1 MSGAR
6 AWREA
11 SKETEKGRVETA
23 KVKRYRPGKVPE
35 WMAPGVDDGSA
46 DAFVRAK
53 AEETAGRAL
62 KGTTLSLEDS

>member
-6 AWREA
+6 AWQEA

-35 WMAPGVDDGSA
+35 WMAPGADDGSV

-53 AEETAGRAL
+53 GEETDGRTL
-62 KGTTLSLEDS
+62 KGTNMPLEDS